1 MKKIIT
7 IAIIIIIVI
16 IFAIFMKN
24 NYKLSKSGNNMSN
37 KSADE
42 IQKYILGINSYEAVS
57 NITVESNKNTSN
69 YLVKEQYTREGN
81 ISKLEIME
89 PENINGVVFL
99 YDGINLSIKNTNLNL
114 NKIYENYQYI
124 GENTNTLMSFIN
136 DYLESSESKCEE
148 NGEEIIL
155 ETKVKNG
162 NKYISH
168 KKLFINKKT
177 ATPTKLEIKDITQKT
192 VIYILYN
199 EIKMN
204 NLQGEDILAFKLDE
218 FTNDI

>member
-7 IAIIIIIVI
+7 ISIIIIIVI

-42 IQKYILGINSYEAVS
+42 IKQYILGINSYEAVL
-57 NITVESNKNTSN
+57 NITVESNKNTNN
-69 YLVKEQYTREGN
+69 YLVKEQYAKNNN

-99 YDGINLSIKNTNLNL
+99 YDGTNLSIKNTNLNL
-114 NKIYENYQYI
+114 NKIYENYPYI

-136 DYLESSESKCEE
+136 DYLESDESKCEE
-148 NGEEIIL
+148 NGEEIVL

-168 KKLFINKKT
+168 KKLYISKKT